1 MSKTVRFVFIIYKMY
16 SVVPERV
23 QRTIVHEHV
32 HILGERELNVL
43 CFRLMNAIVERVHSD
58 VHERRSSARSLVRSA
73 VFCPRVFLFIHIS
86 HYAPNNTRSCRRP
99 RES

>member
-32 HILGERELNVL
+32 HILGERELNV
-43 CFRLMNAIVERVHSD
+43 IVF
-58 VHERRSSARSLVRSA
+58 A
-73 VFCPRVFLFIHIS
+73 
-86 HYAPNNTRSCRRP
+86 
-99 RES
+99 